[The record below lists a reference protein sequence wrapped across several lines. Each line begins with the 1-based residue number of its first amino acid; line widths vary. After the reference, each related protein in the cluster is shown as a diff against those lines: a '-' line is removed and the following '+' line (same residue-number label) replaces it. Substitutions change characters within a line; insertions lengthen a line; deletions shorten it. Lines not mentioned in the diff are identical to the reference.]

1 MTSPLSDALHFAL
14 NAFAGAVSD
23 AQLFALRREARM
35 AQDRAMA
42 ALCDRALA
50 GDIEAR
56 DTCARAIRSAAD
68 AQDTLVTR

>member
-14 NAFAGAVSD
+14 NAFACDVSN
-23 AQLFALRREARM
+23 AQLVALRREARM

-42 ALCDRALA
+42 SLCDLALA

-56 DTCARAIRSAAD
+56 DTCARSIRAAAD
-68 AQDTLVTR
+68 AQDTL